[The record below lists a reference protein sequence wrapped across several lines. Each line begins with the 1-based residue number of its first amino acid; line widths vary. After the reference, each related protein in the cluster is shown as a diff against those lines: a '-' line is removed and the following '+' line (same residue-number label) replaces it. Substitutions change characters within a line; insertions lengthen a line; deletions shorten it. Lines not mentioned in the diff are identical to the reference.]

1 MNFNKSE
8 FYCSYGEPKQLP
20 ESTKL
25 EIVFSGRS
33 NVGKSSLINKIVNK
47 KSLARTSSVPGK
59 TATINFYSLDNIYLA
74 DLPGY
79 GYARVSQSEKV
90 RWSRLI
96 EGYFAQER
104 NIGVVVQLIDFRH
117 APSADDLMM
126 IDFLIDNEF
135 PFIIVLTKAD
145 KLKKSERAAR
155 LEKFAQEIPC
165 FEDITVV
172 QFSAQ
177 TGEGAE
183 LMREILSEIADVE
196 DDEE

>member
-8 FYCSYGEPKQLP
+8 FYKSFGEPKQLP
-20 ESTKL
+20 ESNIT

-59 TATINFYSLDNIYLA
+59 TATINFYKLDNVYLA

-79 GYARVSQSEKV
+79 GYAKVSHSEKL

-96 EGYFAQER
+96 EGYFASER
-104 NIGVVVQLIDFRH
+104 NIGVVIQLIDYRH
-117 APSADDLMM
+117 PPSSDDLMM

-135 PFIIVLTKAD
+135 PFIIALTKAD
-145 KLKKSERAAR
+145 KLKKSERAKRMEAF
-155 LEKFAQEIPC
+155 KSEIPC
-165 FEDITVV
+165 FDDITVIE
-172 QFSAQ
+172 FSAQ
-177 TGEGAE
+177 SGEGADII
-183 LMREILSEIADVE
+183 REIISDIADEV
-196 DDEE
+196 

>member
-8 FYCSYGEPKQLP
+8 FYKSFGEPKQLP
-20 ESTKL
+20 ESDVT

-59 TATINFYSLDNIYLA
+59 TATINFYKLDNVYLA

-79 GYARVSQSEKV
+79 GYAKVSHSEKL

-96 EGYFAQER
+96 EGYFASER
-104 NIGVVVQLIDFRH
+104 NIGVVIQLIDYRH
-117 APSADDLMM
+117 PPSSDDLMM

-145 KLKKSERAAR
+145 KLKKSERAKRMEAF
-155 LEKFAQEIPC
+155 KSEIPC
-165 FEDITVV
+165 FDDITVIE
-172 QFSAQ
+172 FSAQ
-177 TGEGAE
+177 SGEGADII
-183 LMREILSEIADVE
+183 REIISDIADEV
-196 DDEE
+196 

>member
-8 FYCSYGEPKQLP
+8 FYKSYGEPKQLP
-20 ESTKL
+20 ESTVT

-59 TATINFYSLDNIYLA
+59 TATINFYLLDNIYLA

-79 GYARVSQSEKV
+79 GYARVSHSEKL

-104 NIGVVVQLIDFRH
+104 NIGIVIQLIDYRH
-117 APSADDLMM
+117 PPSEDDLMM

-135 PFIIVLTKAD
+135 PFIIVLAKAD
-145 KLKKSERAAR
+145 KLKKSERAKR
-155 LEKFAQEIPC
+155 LEAFKTEIPC
-165 FEDITVV
+165 FEDITVIE
-172 QFSAQ
+172 FSAQ
-177 TGEGAE
+177 NGEGAE
-183 LMREILSEIADVE
+183 KLREIISDIADE
-196 DDEE
+196 D